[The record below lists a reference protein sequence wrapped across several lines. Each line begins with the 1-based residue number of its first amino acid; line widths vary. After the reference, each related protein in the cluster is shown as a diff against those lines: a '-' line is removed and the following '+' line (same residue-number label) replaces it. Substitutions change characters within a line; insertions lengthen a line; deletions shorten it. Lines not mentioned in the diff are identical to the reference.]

1 MLEDAMW
8 RTKNGSVHR
17 ENDLS
22 NMHLLL
28 FSVGPRD
35 LGANEKHHGLTTP
48 SK

>member
-1 MLEDAMW
+1 M
-8 RTKNGSVHR
+8 HR

-22 NMHLLL
+22 NTHPPL
-28 FSVGPRD
+28 FAVGPQG

>member
-1 MLEDAMW
+1 MLEGAGW
-8 RTKNGSVHR
+8 RTKNGSMHR

-28 FSVGPRD
+28 FSAGPQGS
-35 LGANEKHHGLTTP
+35 GANEKHHGLTTP